1 MTTPAILSATALCKN
16 YGALKV
22 TDQVDF
28 SLPPG
33 ARHALIGPNGAGKS
47 TLINLLTGKLK
58 PSSGRIFL
66 RGVEITA
73 MAPETRARRG
83 IVRTFQINTLFPK
96 LTPMETVALAIA
108 QRRGEGGSLLAPM
121 SRRGKTL
128 AEAADLLEQFDL
140 AADAGRQ
147 TRELPYG
154 KQRLLEI
161 ATAFAMKPQVLL
173 LDEPAAGIP
182 AKESDEIFSVIA
194 ALPREVA
201 ILFIEHDMELVFKF
215 AERIHV
221 LVAGRIVASGDPA
234 TIAADPAVRAVYLG

>member
-1 MTTPAILSATALCKN
+1 MSTPAILSATALYKN
-16 YGALKV
+16 YGALTV
-22 TDQVDF
+22 TDNVDF

-66 RGVEITA
+66 RGAEITG
-73 MAPETRARRG
+73 MPPETRARRG

-121 SRRGKTL
+121 SRRRETL
-128 AEAADLLEQFDL
+128 AEAVDLLKQFDL

-182 AKESDEIFSVIA
+182 AKESGDVFSVIA

-234 TIAADPAVRAVYLG
+234 TIAADPTVRAVYLG